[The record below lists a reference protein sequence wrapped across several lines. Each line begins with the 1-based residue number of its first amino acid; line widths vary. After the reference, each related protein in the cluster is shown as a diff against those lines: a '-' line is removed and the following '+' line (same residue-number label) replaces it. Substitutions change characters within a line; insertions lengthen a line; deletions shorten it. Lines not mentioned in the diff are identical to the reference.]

1 MSMKNNTVFQERTEI
16 TYPSNILSRM
26 NHLNPS
32 FKTKVSGLRLKTSGW
47 DFLRRPTMRA
57 RTWLHNDSST
67 EPEDFFHSSE
77 NILDGST
84 GPFKHHIQML
94 QQMVAI
100 SGANTS
106 KQCIPNPSPLF
117 LSWNQSTFQL
127 WRVISLPIH
136 DLKDPV
142 RNRPIRLIWK
152 HQEDLRLKIYI
163 FELDKNSLLKDYKIE
178 QLFFLILKILFL
190 LFVNAHIFKNLLK
203 IHKLLMQ

>member
-1 MSMKNNTVFQERTEI
+1 
-16 TYPSNILSRM
+16 M

-32 FKTKVSGLRLKTSGW
+32 FKTKVSELRLKTSSW
-47 DFLRRPTMRA
+47 DFLRRPTTRA
-57 RTWLHNDSST
+57 RTWLHNDSCT

-84 GPFKHHIQML
+84 GPFKYHIQML

-100 SGANTS
+100 SGAHTS

-117 LSWNQSTFQL
+117 LRWNQSTFQP

-136 DLKDPV
+136 DLKDPM
-142 RNRPIRLIWK
+142 RNRPIRLTWK
-152 HQEDLRLKIYI
+152 HQEDLRFKIYI

-178 QLFFLILKILFL
+178 QLCFLILKILFYFYYL
-190 LFVNAHIFKNLLK
+190 
-203 IHKLLMQ
+203 